1 MRSLSSK
8 RLIDF
13 SWITKLSKM
22 PEAEVMY
29 METRSGF
36 IKLDIYDVY
45 LLGKN
50 IFSLSFQILICYLQ
64 SHLCLQEE

>member
-1 MRSLSSK
+1 MQ
-8 RLIDF
+8 
-13 SWITKLSKM
+13 
-22 PEAEVMY
+22 EAEVMY